1 MQILGQEKDEII
13 SKLESDIKTLETK
26 NLELKYTNRNLISTV
41 SEQKDKLKTLQ
52 SQINNLKSSKAI
64 VGKKD
69 LDKISK
75 EHTLLLEKY
84 EKLKLQYS
92 KSLEEINELKKLVP
106 ESKTNKSLF
115 GRFLNRSDKDD
126 QSEDIDKS
134 PPESKKTNSEK
145 KN

>member
-41 SEQKDKLKTLQ
+41 SEQKDTLKSLQ
-52 SQINNLKSSKAI
+52 SQINELKSSKATI
-64 VGKKD
+64 GKNN

-75 EHTLLLEKY
+75 EHTMLLEKY
-84 EKLKLQYS
+84 EKLKLQYN
-92 KSLEEINELKKLVP
+92 KSLDEINELKKLVP
-106 ESKTNKSLF
+106 ESKTNKGLF
-115 GRFLNRSDKDD
+115 GRFLSRNDKDG
-126 QSEDIDKS
+126 QNGDIDRS
-134 PPESKKTNSEK
+134 VPEPKKTNSEK